1 MMWLSPRALLASGI
15 DFRLSL
21 LVASFG
27 VAMCLVGYAIGA
39 KTQAAAVRECA
50 DVCAAECADQ
60 EGHTEPQG
68 ARHD

>member
-1 MMWLSPRALLASGI
+1 MMWLSPRALLTSGI

-21 LVASFG
+21 LVASLG

-50 DVCAAECADQ
+50 DVCAVPCGPQDTPAESQ
-60 EGHTEPQG
+60 ENK
-68 ARHD
+68 R